1 MAGSHSQEER
11 ASEARFAAL
20 LDDAES
26 LRISRLRFDQLRE
39 LGQLYRVHAGRLA
52 RLRDRGDDPDA
63 IRHLNSLCV
72 RAYGL
77 LYGSARRRWSPS
89 GATRLGPAL
98 SRCWRP
104 LAVAWALL
112 LAGCAVGGALGA
124 RDPQALLAF
133 VPQTL
138 GYDAVHLEEL
148 WSSPQARARFLE
160 RDETALASNALFG
173 STLFAH
179 NTQVGLLSL
188 ATGMLAGIPTVILQ
202 LYNGIIIGALGAAF
216 LRDEHAVTFL
226 AWILPHGVPELT
238 AISLCAAAGL
248 LLGVAVAAP
257 GRAGRR
263 VALREATDSALLLFG
278 ISVPL
283 FFLAAII
290 ESFVRESTLGTAERL
305 LVAAVMALAVAGALL
320 WLRGRA
326 RERRAVD
333 WWGHLSAPVR
343 IGARGSGS
351 AEAQRS
357 APAGGPGSAPP
368 GPAAA
373 RE

>member
-1 MAGSHSQEER
+1 VVARGGLAAG
-11 ASEARFAAL
+11 
-20 LDDAES
+20 
-26 LRISRLRFDQLRE
+26 
-39 LGQLYRVHAGRLA
+39 
-52 RLRDRGDDPDA
+52 
-63 IRHLNSLCV
+63 
-72 RAYGL
+72 
-77 LYGSARRRWSPS
+77 
-89 GATRLGPAL
+89 GP
-98 SRCWRP
+98 
-104 LAVAWALL
+104 
-112 LAGCAVGGALGA
+112 
-124 RDPQALLAF
+124 
-133 VPQTL
+133 
-138 GYDAVHLEEL
+138 
-148 WSSPQARARFLE
+148 
-160 RDETALASNALFG
+160 
-173 STLFAH
+173 
-179 NTQVGLLSL
+179 
-188 ATGMLAGIPTVILQ
+188 
-202 LYNGIIIGALGAAF
+202 GAA
-216 LRDEHAVTFL
+216 A
-226 AWILPHGVPELT
+226 
-238 AISLCAAAGL
+238 
-248 LLGVAVAAP
+248 